1 VTPAE
6 AKKRHAQLVE
16 EIRHH
21 DHAYYVLAQPVISDS
36 EYDRLYHELLD
47 LEKQFPE
54 LATPDSPSQR
64 VGGAPLSEFKSV
76 RHAVPMMSLDNT
88 YSQEEVRDFV
98 KRVQKLLPGE
108 KLEWVV
114 EPKVDGVAVSL
125 RYENGIFA
133 TGATR
138 GDGTTGDDIT
148 ANLKTIRSV
157 PLNLLHVAAL
167 GRVPQTSETRVRQKD
182 GGVLP
187 NAATPEVL
195 EIRGE
200 VFMTRTGF
208 EKLNAER
215 KSAGEVMFANPRN
228 AAAGSLKQLDPKIV
242 AQRPL
247 DTILYGIGEIGA
259 PSTASAKTG
268 SQHAGPVP
276 GAPQSQ
282 AELLE
287 FLKSLG
293 FKTPERTWFC
303 RTEDDLL
310 AAIAELDRVRKN
322 FAYETDGAVIKLNS
336 FEQQRR
342 VGATAKAPRW
352 AIAYK
357 YAPEQ
362 AETRLK
368 AITIQ
373 VGRTGALTPVAELEP
388 VFLAGSTISRAT
400 LHNEDEIQA
409 LGSLEFLPSE
419 IINLSSFATRLM
431 QQSDA
436 VSKFLWGNFGKKT
449 KKLLSEY
456 GCVDSDT
463 KPLSE
468 ALAKEL
474 NKIINAANPPIY
486 SSQCF
491 SSVNLSEEVKKL
503 LDQKP
508 QQKAMIRLNRL
519 LLENAYPLEL
529 AKTQSSDVR
538 IGDTVVIEKA
548 GEVIPAVVSV
558 VESKR
563 PRDAEPFDFAK
574 HIHGK
579 CPACGGQIARDPEF
593 SVWRCQN
600 IAGCPAQSVRR
611 VEFMA
616 QRRAL
621 DIEGIG
627 GVVSEKVI
635 ERGLVKEP
643 LDLFDLTVDQLA
655 KLNLGTKDEPRIF
668 GEKNATKV
676 VEALERAKTFPLAR
690 WLLALGISN
699 VGEASA
705 YQIARFHQKLTKL
718 ADSRILKDVL
728 KVVNKVSEAK
738 KTSPDSMDNM
748 PPIRRERL
756 DKEKEYEALKKHPTV
771 NLPPNEIQKIEK
783 QCHKLELEIQSLKK
797 REPKER
803 TARIRK
809 QEKLNGGIRK
819 LAAFLKEAG
828 VDINLSETEKQE
840 RSNIQKGPPIID
852 VTTEIE
858 PEVARSILEFFGS
871 ATGKQTLKRLKRL
884 GISPKGGKA
893 DQSSGVLPQTFNGK
907 TFVLTGSLT
916 SMTRDEA
923 SEEIRKRGGNV
934 ASSVSKNT
942 SFLVAGEEA
951 GSKLETATELGVK
964 ALTEK
969 EFLDLLGL
977 KIKSEPKK
985 QNKQGEL
992 F

>member
-1 VTPAE
+1 VTQAE
-6 AKKRHAQLVE
+6 AKKRHARLVE
-16 EIRHH
+16 DIRRH
-21 DHAYYVLAQPVISDS
+21 DRAYYVEAKPVISDQ

-47 LEKQFPE
+47 LEKEFPN
-54 LATPDSPSQR
+54 LATPDSPSHR
-64 VGGAPLSEFKSV
+64 VGGAPLSEFQSV

-98 KRVQKLLPGE
+98 KRVQKLLPDE
-108 KLEWVV
+108 TLEWVV
-114 EPKVDGVAVSL
+114 EPKVDGVAVNL
-125 RYENGIFA
+125 RYENGVFT

-167 GRVPQTSETRVRQKD
+167 GRAPQTSESHARQKD
-182 GGVLP
+182 GGALP

-195 EIRGE
+195 EVRGE
-200 VFMTRTGF
+200 VFLPLAGF
-208 EKLNAER
+208 EKLNTER
-215 KSAGEVMFANPRN
+215 KSAGDEMFANPRN

-242 AQRPL
+242 AKRPL
-247 DTILYGIGEIGA
+247 DILLYGIGA
-259 PSTASAKTG
+259 PASGTARLG
-268 SQHAGPVP
+268 LVPEHAVP
-276 GAPQSQ
+276 EAGAPQSQ
-282 AELLE
+282 RELLN

-303 RTEDDLL
+303 KSEDDLI
-310 AAIAELDRVRKN
+310 AAIAELEKVRKK

-362 AETRLK
+362 AETKLN

-419 IINLSSFATRLM
+419 IINLSSFATRLK

-436 VSKFLWGNFGKKT
+436 VSKFLWEYFGEKT

-456 GCVDSDT
+456 GGVDSDT

-468 ALAKEL
+468 ALTKEL

-491 SSVNLSEEVKKL
+491 SSVNPSDEVKKL
-503 LDQKP
+503 RDQKP

-558 VESKR
+558 VKSKR

-593 SVWRCQN
+593 SAWRCQN

-635 ERGLVKEP
+635 ERGLVKKP

-655 KLNLGTKDEPRIF
+655 KLNLGTQDEPRIF

-676 VEALERAKTFPLAR
+676 VEALEWAKTFSLAR
-690 WLLALGISN
+690 WLFALGIEET
-699 VGEASA
+699 GETTA
-705 YQIARFHQKLTKL
+705 YEVAKFHNDLEHVANSPLLKGIAKLGSLYDELALVSPFVRTNQLKSSEEQARRKQQFENLKKEILVLGEELAKDGVAKRNKKWEKLT
-718 ADSRILKDVL
+718 
-728 KVVNKVSEAK
+728 
-738 KTSPDSMDNM
+738 
-748 PPIRRERL
+748 RE
-756 DKEKEYEALKKHPTV
+756 
-771 NLPPNEIQKIEK
+771 
-783 QCHKLELEIQSLKK
+783 K
-797 REPKER
+797 REKSKAVPEFVTVVGTKV
-803 TARIRK
+803 AKNI
-809 QEKLNGGIRK
+809 
-819 LAAFLKEAG
+819 
-828 VDINLSETEKQE
+828 VDFFASKTGQKVLS
-840 RSNIQKGPPIID
+840 
-852 VTTEIE
+852 
-858 PEVARSILEFFGS
+858 
-871 ATGKQTLKRLKRL
+871 RLQRL
-884 GISPKGGKA
+884 GINPKTGLKA
-893 DQSSGVLPQTFNGK
+893 GETLVPSDKLPFGGK

-916 SMTRDEA
+916 SMTRDKA
-923 SEEIRKRGGNV
+923 TDEIRMRGGSV
-934 ASSVSKNT
+934 VGSVSSNT
-942 SFLVAGEEA
+942 NFVVAGEKA
-951 GSKLETATELGVK
+951 GSKLDKAKELGVK
-964 ALTEK
+964 ILTEK
-969 EFLDLLGL
+969 EFLEMLGS
-977 KIKSEPKK
+977 KPKSETKDK
-985 QNKQGEL
+985 QPQKEL